1 MGFTFA
7 WELACASPIPAAQ
20 ATWVAIRHAS
30 SVSPALSFFLA
41 ALSSLLM
48 GWEAE
53 PVLLSIKRH
62 SPPACFA
69 AESVLVAESILAV
82 ASQVSA

>member
-1 MGFTFA
+1 
-7 WELACASPIPAAQ
+7 
-20 ATWVAIRHAS
+20 
-30 SVSPALSFFLA
+30 LSFFLV